1 MEIDGRKEI
10 PNGPVWSLGSQE
22 LQGAPSSISGAETAS
37 IAPQHQL
44 CQHRD
49 AQSMG
54 ETRMGEWGGLEVP
67 WTQPRLQVS
76 SPQSS
81 AAGYAH
87 G

>member
-54 ETRMGEWGGLEVP
+54 ET
-67 WTQPRLQVS
+67 
-76 SPQSS
+76 
-81 AAGYAH
+81 
-87 G
+87 